1 MSKPYF
7 YSNAG
12 ILEGNWTE
20 ERTGLP
26 PAREFGHDDDAHSLK
41 CAISPFN

>member
-1 MSKPYF
+1 MIYPNIFVNIPMAKPYL
-7 YSNAG
+7 YANAG

-26 PAREFGHDDDAHSLK
+26 PARE
-41 CAISPFN
+41 